1 MTCHP
6 WAWGFLGTLLCPC
19 KQAQASLQ
27 AGERCVV
34 QAPPCPSWQPVN
46 SQAWEWGHPR
56 IASLGPSYHPQWAS
70 PAEISPD
77 WPRSSEPSWAIDSW
91 AVEEAYWFK
100 PLDFAVVKKKKWYKW
115 PTRPFMIH
123 NFLYFSDFN
132 LYYFLEVLFTMSPA
146 TVISQLFLDDNH
158 SAPASEPLCLLFP
171 LPRILFSPYP
181 HGSFLHLSQDLLEL
195 HLGKGD
201 IQNVF

>member
-1 MTCHP
+1 MESIPYPLNLDWPCDLLWQNALYRMTCHP
-6 WAWGFLGTLLCPC
+6 WVWGFLGTLLCPC

-34 QAPPCPSWQPVN
+34 QAPPCPSWHPVN

-77 WPRSSEPSWAIDSW
+77 WPRSPESSWTIDSW

-100 PLDFAVVKKKKWYKW
+100 PLDFAVVKKNGTNDPQGLSWSTTSFIFLTSTSTTFWKSYSPCPQPQWSPGFPW
-115 PTRPFMIH
+115 MII
-123 NFLYFSDFN
+123 
-132 LYYFLEVLFTMSPA
+132 T
-146 TVISQLFLDDNH
+146 
-158 SAPASEPLCLLFP
+158 LLQP
-171 LPRILFSPYP
+171 
-181 HGSFLHLSQDLLEL
+181 
-195 HLGKGD
+195 
-201 IQNVF
+201 

>member
-1 MTCHP
+1 MESIPYPLNLDWPCDLLWQNALYRMTCHP
-6 WAWGFLGTLLCPC
+6 WVWGFLGTLLCPC

-34 QAPPCPSWQPVN
+34 QAPPCPSWHPVN

-77 WPRSSEPSWAIDSW
+77 WPRSPESSWTIDSW

-100 PLDFAVVKKKKWYKW
+100 PLDFAVVKKNGTNDPQGLSWSTTSFIFLTSTSTTFWKSCSPCPQPQWSPGFPW
-115 PTRPFMIH
+115 MII
-123 NFLYFSDFN
+123 
-132 LYYFLEVLFTMSPA
+132 T
-146 TVISQLFLDDNH
+146 
-158 SAPASEPLCLLFP
+158 LLQP
-171 LPRILFSPYP
+171 
-181 HGSFLHLSQDLLEL
+181 
-195 HLGKGD
+195 
-201 IQNVF
+201 